1 MNIAWIAAI
10 AIFVLI
16 EKAIPAG
23 RIIARVAGAAHGG
36 CGTLVSGSEA
46 DPGTIGDRGTHSEAD
61 TEVRVLGALI
71 EKEIT
76 TPDYY
81 PLSLNALMAACN
93 QSSNRY
99 PVVHFDEGE
108 VGAAAD
114 SLREKGLVHLVDRGE
129 SRVTKY
135 RHVLYEA
142 MNMGR
147 PAIAVM
153 CVLMLRGPQTVG
165 EIRTRTNRLYDFSSL
180 EDVETTLNSLMSGEM
195 PLIVAP
201 ASADRP
207 EGSPICTFAFR
218 KRRSERT
225 GSGARAGTGSD
236 RQTREGSRRSEKA
249 VRSIPKAVRVVGLL
263 TSERAQTPIPVRL
276 SP

>member
-1 MNIAWIAAI
+1 MEHILN
-10 AIFVLI
+10 
-16 EKAIPAG
+16 
-23 RIIARVAGAAHGG
+23 
-36 CGTLVSGSEA
+36 
-46 DPGTIGDRGTHSEAD
+46 D

-81 PLSLNALMAACN
+81 PLSLNALLAACN
-93 QSSNRY
+93 QSSNRH
-99 PVVHFDEGE
+99 PIVHFDESQ

-147 PAIAVM
+147 PVIAVM
-153 CVLMLRGPQTVG
+153 CVLMLRGPQMVG

-180 EDVETTLNSLMSGEM
+180 EDVETTLSSLMSGEM
-195 PLIVAP
+195 PLIVRLPRQTGQKEVRYAHLLSGAVTQAEAEEVEP
-201 ASADRP
+201 ELDRIGKL
-207 EGSPICTFAFR
+207 EKEVEDLKKQFEQFR
-218 KRRSERT
+218 KQFE
-225 GSGARAGTGSD
+225 
-236 RQTREGSRRSEKA
+236 
-249 VRSIPKAVRVVGLL
+249 
-263 TSERAQTPIPVRL
+263 
-276 SP
+276 